1 MNTWKEFK
9 KGEDKMRKLK
19 NEYKSF
25 LDDIEKNI
33 KNEEDLGYIRERFVS
48 FVDAVLDEIDYIL
61 DYKQE
66 EMEKIEDTQKQLSE
80 KVEQMQQVI
89 DNIEKDI
96 YAEDGFDFEIVCP
109 YCNYE
114 FIIDVDENKTEIECP
129 ECQNIIELDWSGDLE
144 EGENKEGRLSTEIV
158 TVAMGVKIKMK
169 KMMICKSVP
178 RG

>member
-1 MNTWKEFK
+1 MGN
-9 KGEDKMRKLK
+9 LK

-33 KNEEDLGYIRERFVS
+33 KNKEDLEYVKKRFVS
-48 FVDAVLDEIDYIL
+48 FVDVIVDQMDYIIE
-61 DYKQE
+61 YKSA
-66 EMEKIEDTQKQLSE
+66 EMQKLEDKQNQINA
-80 KVEQMQQVI
+80 KMEQMQQVI

-129 ECQNIIELDWSGDLE
+129 ECQNIIELDWSGEIED
-144 EGENKEGRLSTEIV
+144 GESGQGCSGSCHDCHGCDEDDDDD
-158 TVAMGVKIKMK
+158 M
-169 KMMICKSVP
+169 
-178 RG
+178 

>member
-1 MNTWKEFK
+1 M
-9 KGEDKMRKLK
+9 GILK

-33 KNEEDLGYIRERFVS
+33 KNKEDLEYVKGRFTTFLDV
-48 FVDAVLDEIDYIL
+48 VLDQMDYIM
-61 DYKQE
+61 DYKKE
-66 EMEKIEDTQKQLSE
+66 EIAKLEDTQNKLSLQIG
-80 KVEQMQQVI
+80 QMQQVI

-129 ECQNIIELDWSGDLE
+129 ECQNIIELDWSGDVD
-144 EGENKEGRLSTEIV
+144 GENKGCSGNCHGCHDCDEDDD
-158 TVAMGVKIKMK
+158 M
-169 KMMICKSVP
+169 
-178 RG
+178 